1 MTTSATVARDAFSVE
16 GKVVVLSGAAGIIG
30 SQVVKAFVEAGARV
44 FAIDRDAALMEEK
57 LGSAHESLITCVADV
72 ANRKSLVNAHALLVA
87 RWGQADALLNNAAT
101 KSENFFEPFETFAVE
116 EWNEVMSV
124 NLTGAMLC
132 AQVFGSPM
140 AERGNGSIVNTL
152 SIYGIV
158 APDQRIYEG
167 SEYLGR
173 AINTPAI
180 YAASK
185 AGLWGL
191 TKYLAAYWGHKGV
204 RVNAVTPG
212 GVFSGQN
219 ETFVENYSRRTP
231 LGRMAETDD
240 MVNAMRYLSSDAAK
254 YITGHNLVVDGGWTA
269 W

>member
-1 MTTSATVARDAFSVE
+1 MTTPSQVARDAFSLD

-44 FAIDRDAALMEEK
+44 FAIDRDAALLDAK
-57 LGSAHESLITCVADV
+57 LGSAHKSLITCVANV
-72 ANRKSLVNAHALLVA
+72 ANRASLVTAHAQLFS

-116 EWNEVMSV
+116 EWNEVLSV

-140 AERGNGSIVNTL
+140 AERGRGSIVNTL

-158 APDQRIYEG
+158 GPDQRIYEG

-191 TKYLAAYWGHKGV
+191 TKYLAAYWGHRGV

-219 ETFVENYSRRTP
+219 DTFVENYSRRTP
-231 LGRMAETDD
+231 LGRMAQTDD